1 MFDTRPV
8 FVGFVVERVALEQ
21 GFLLSWLSA
30 LPIIPPILH
39 THLGYILNLTG
50 KTKEQFF
57 QKAMLLGNLG
67 RIGWDRTFHI

>member
-8 FVGFVVERVALEQ
+8 FVIFVVERVALGQ
-21 GFLLSWLSA
+21 GFLLSRFSPF
-30 LPIIPPILH
+30 PIIPPVLH
-39 THLGYILNLTG
+39 TLLGYMLTLTG